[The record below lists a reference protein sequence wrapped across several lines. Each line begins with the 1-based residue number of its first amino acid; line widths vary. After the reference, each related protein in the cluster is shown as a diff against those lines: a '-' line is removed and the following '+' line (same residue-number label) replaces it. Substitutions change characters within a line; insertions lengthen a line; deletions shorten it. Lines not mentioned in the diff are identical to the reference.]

1 MKPVL
6 LRIWDKNADVQD
18 RGEIL
23 YDIRY
28 MWTQK
33 KKKKKQQKI
42 QMNLFTLQN
51 RKRLT
56 GLEDKLM
63 LPGGKG

>member
-33 KKKKKQQKI
+33 KKKKQQKI

-63 LPGGKG
+63 LPGRKG

>member
-1 MKPVL
+1 MFKTEEKYCMTSAICEL
-6 LRIWDKNADVQD
+6 
-18 RGEIL
+18 
-23 YDIRY
+23 
-28 MWTQK
+28 K

-42 QMNLFTLQN
+42 QMKLFTLQN

>member
-33 KKKKKQQKI
+33 KKKKQQKI